1 MTTRIQSRFS
11 YLNTNG
17 ITLHAAEAGPE
28 TGPLVI
34 LLHGF
39 PEFWFCWHRQIGPLA
54 EAGFRVLAPDMRG
67 YNLSDKPKGVEAY
80 DLDELAKDVIGLADA
95 LGREKFFLVGH
106 DWGAIVGWWTAQHY
120 PERVSR
126 FVSLSAGHPA
136 LWREGMETNPGQRR
150 KSRYV
155 RMMQIPWL
163 PEFGVRLQ
171 KYRPLARAIQ
181 STARKDTVKADE
193 LARYHEAWSKEGAL
207 TGGVNYYRAI
217 YRRRFPDYESYRIK
231 PPTLLIWGVKDIY
244 GEADLVAASIGMCEQ
259 GKLVQL
265 ENATHWTLADEP
277 ERVNAMLVE
286 FLKA

>member
-1 MTTRIQSRFS
+1 MTARIQSRFS
-11 YLNTNG
+11 YLKTNG
-17 ITLHAAEAGPE
+17 VTLHAAEAGPE
-28 TGPLVI
+28 DGPLVI

-39 PEFWFCWHRQIGPLA
+39 PEFWFCWHGQIGPLA
-54 EAGFRVLAPDMRG
+54 DAGFRVLAPDMRG
-67 YNLSDKPKGVEAY
+67 YNLSDKPKGIEAY

-120 PERVSR
+120 PDRVSR

-136 LWREGMETNPGQRR
+136 VWREGMEQNSAQRK

-171 KYRPLARAIQ
+171 GYRPLAQAIQ
-181 STARKDTVKADE
+181 STAKKGTVGADE
-193 LARYHEAWSKEGAL
+193 IARYVEAWSQKGAL
-207 TGGVNYYRAI
+207 TACVNYYRAI
-217 YRRRFPDYESYRIK
+217 YRRRFPDYRTYRVK
-231 PPTLLIWGVKDIY
+231 PPTLLVWGMKDIY
-244 GEADLVAASIGMCEQ
+244 GEYELIESCMALCDA
-259 GKLVQL
+259 GKLVRL

-277 ERVNAMLVE
+277 EKVSAMLLE